1 MKNKNI
7 LISYTYTPHSS
18 SSFTLHNIKNDS
30 RSNDPEEL
38 EVNKEDSCR
47 IVEAGI
53 TSGWTNNTAYKS
65 LIIQFKCWNLTNQE
79 IMENYQVILHG
90 KPAYDS
96 EEWKSEY
103 CYSKWIQDIDPEIK
117 RKIIELSKDKFSI
130 SSISS
135 IFEIDRV

>member
-18 SSFTLHNIKNDS
+18 SSFTLHNIKNYS
-30 RSNDPEEL
+30 RSNDSEEL

-47 IVEAGI
+47 LVEAGI
-53 TSGWTNNTAYKS
+53 ASGWTNNTACKN
-65 LIIQFKCWNLTNQE
+65 LIIQSKCWNLTNQE

-90 KPAYDS
+90 KSAYDS
-96 EEWKSEY
+96 EELNPEY
-103 CYSKWIQDIDPEIK
+103 CYSKWIQDMDPEIK
-117 RKIIELSKDKFSI
+117 RKIIDLSKDKFSI

-135 IFEIDRV
+135 FLEIDRL